1 MIKQFRVELGQS
13 RTSLEKQKVKN
24 KKEGWRQNRGNG
36 LKYHVYKGGIQ
47 MSGEKNKLQHER
59 YVNDDL
65 LGKEYLFRS
74 ARGQIMGLFNTKI
87 ANWVDF
93 GEIGL
98 TLETAPKKRE
108 TVREILYKDIVNVD
122 VKTYI
127 NMYYMIFLVV
137 FVIGAAFTG
146 GASLIGAAL
155 IYWAGSGKRVKIQLS
170 NGTVISL
177 ISVQIGAK
185 AYTQEF
191 VSNLQMTVQRA
202 KNGNSVEPSR
212 IEADDVVSRL
222 FITRNLAL
230 SGKSQESW
238 EYMKT
243 YLEQNMDSAQLAQQL
258 CEMTPSDN
266 KMGLATEDV
275 NPDIF
280 KQAVGKVIGYLEKNE
295 KPLLF
300 IDQGLVSKL
309 KKFTVITDKRVL
321 FVKDVNVRNIAYDRV
336 YKISNFMSLGWT
348 LNGFVRSCQEDEYFA
363 GAILGAEQL
372 GTLLALICRSAVEQ
386 RGEGYRIVA
395 NNVAS

>member
-1 MIKQFRVELGQS
+1 MME
-13 RTSLEKQKVKN
+13 
-24 KKEGWRQNRGNG
+24 
-36 LKYHVYKGGIQ
+36 
-47 MSGEKNKLQHER
+47 EKNKLQHER
-59 YVNDDL
+59 YVDENL

-74 ARGQIMGLFNTKI
+74 ARGQIMGLSNTKLT
-87 ANWVDF
+87 NWVDF
-93 GEIGL
+93 GETGL
-98 TLETAPKKRE
+98 TIETAPKKRE
-108 TVREILYKDIVNVD
+108 TVREALYKDIVNVD

-127 NMYYMIFLVV
+127 NMYYIVLLVI
-137 FVIGAAFTG
+137 FVICAAFTD

-170 NGTVISL
+170 NGTAISL

-191 VSNLQMTVQRA
+191 ASNLQITVQRA
-202 KNGNSVEPSR
+202 KNGNSVEPR
-212 IEADDVVSRL
+212 QILEDDVVSR
-222 FITRNLAL
+222 FFVTRDLVM
-230 SGKSQESW
+230 SGEIQHSW
-238 EYMKT
+238 ECMKT

-266 KMGLATEDV
+266 KMFATEDV
-275 NPDIF
+275 NPEIF
-280 KQAVGKVIGYLEKNE
+280 RQAVGKVAGYLEKNE

-300 IDQGLVSKL
+300 IDQGLVSKF
-309 KKFTVITDKRVL
+309 KNFTVITDKRVL

-336 YKISNFMSLGWT
+336 YKISNFRSLGWT
-348 LNGFVRSCQEDEYFA
+348 LNGFVGSCQEDEYFA

-395 NNVAS
+395 NNVAK